1 MDLLRCTITLL
12 CIALTPLALG
22 QQPSALPDAKAA
34 LSGAPLAQALK
45 RGGYTL
51 YFRHAA
57 TDFSQTDRN
66 AGVFGDCSMQRNLND
81 VGRRDARA
89 VGEAMGAMKLT
100 VSEVIS
106 SPYCRTME
114 TARLM
119 FGRATASRDAI
130 GSMTATGK
138 PDYSALEKI
147 LATPPDGVTLR
158 AVVSHG
164 NPFQAIAGEPLLA
177 EGEAVVI
184 RGDGVRWIIVARIP
198 IAAWPSLVAA
208 VN

>member
-1 MDLLRCTITLL
+1 MGLLRRTISL
-12 CIALTPLALG
+12 
-22 QQPSALPDAKAA
+22 
-34 LSGAPLAQALK
+34 
-45 RGGYTL
+45 
-51 YFRHAA
+51 

-66 AGVFGDCSMQRNLND
+66 VTALEDCSTQRNLNAA
-81 VGRRDARA
+81 GRRDARA
-89 VGEAMGAMKLT
+89 VGEAMRAMKIT

-119 FGRATASRDAI
+119 FGRAEASRDAI
-130 GSMTATGK
+130 GNMTPTGK
-138 PDYSALEKI
+138 PDYTALERI
-147 LATPPDGVTLR
+147 LATPPADATLR

-177 EGEAVVI
+177 EGEAAVI

-198 IAAWPSLVAA
+198 IAAWLSLVAA
-208 VN
+208 GN

>member
-1 MDLLRCTITLL
+1 MGLLRRTISLL
-12 CIALTPLALG
+12 CIALAPHAQA
-22 QQPSALPDAKAA
+22 QQPSALPDPITA
-34 LSGAPLAQALK
+34 LSGAPLARALQ
-45 RGGYTL
+45 RGGYTI

-66 AGVFGDCSMQRNLND
+66 VTAFEDCSLQRNLND
-81 VGRRDARA
+81 AGRRDAQA
-89 VGEAMGAMKLT
+89 VGDAIRAMKIT

-119 FGRATASRDAI
+119 FGRASASRDAI
-130 GSMTATGK
+130 GSMTPTGK

-147 LATPPDGVTLR
+147 LATPPEAVTLR

-164 NPFQAIAGEPLLA
+164 NPFQAIAGEPVLA
-177 EGEAVVI
+177 EGEAAVI

-208 VN
+208 GN